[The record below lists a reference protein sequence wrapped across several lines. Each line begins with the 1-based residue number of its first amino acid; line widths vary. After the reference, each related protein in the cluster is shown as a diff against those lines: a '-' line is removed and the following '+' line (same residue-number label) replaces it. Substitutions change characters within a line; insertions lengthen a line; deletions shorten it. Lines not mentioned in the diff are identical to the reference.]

1 MNTHTFHAM
10 LTTCLFDSKTPT
22 TAKTRRSARCAR
34 HPQTHVVSPPVDY
47 VACSRAWVPRSQ
59 TLNNLILRSPQD
71 WQTNVALPFV
81 SACDSN
87 PRDEGFHGTNQKA
100 AQDCDGMTH
109 ETHECVCVCAMM
121 NRSASPARRSSGT
134 RCASTSV
141 SCSACR

>member
-87 PRDEGFHGTNQKA
+87 PLTSDQENSEQKFRGSWSPKH
-100 AQDCDGMTH
+100 DKIYDGW
-109 ETHECVCVCAMM
+109 C
-121 NRSASPARRSSGT
+121 NSKT
-134 RCASTSV
+134 R
-141 SCSACR
+141 